1 MKKFAF
7 ILIIF
12 ISMASPGDTASGDDV
27 AGKYF
32 LENVVEKKLPNG
44 ITLLMINRGYS
55 PTLSLRI
62 SFRVGSADESY
73 NSIGAAHILEHMLF
87 KGTEKLGTKDFK
99 GEKKI
104 LRRIEAVGETLDRL
118 KLGSPGN
125 SAIAEL
131 EKELKMLQKMH
142 EEYIIG
148 SPYDRIYTEIG
159 GIGLN
164 ASTSK
169 DITGYYIQL
178 PADKIETWAEIESER
193 IQNPVL
199 REYYKERDNII
210 EERLM
215 RTDSSGNGLLSEAFF
230 AAAFQAHPY
239 RHPVIGWASNIKY
252 MSIHDIR
259 RFYRDHYIPSRM
271 TITIVGKQDTDETC
285 RIVNKYFSNI
295 ESRPATEEVKIIE
308 PPQKGEK
315 RVDVFFK
322 SRPFLIMGWKKPA
335 APDPVDTAFDVIST
349 ALGDGKSSRLYK
361 SLVLDKKIAS
371 AVYTWN
377 GAPGVRY
384 DNMFLI
390 YAAPA
395 EGVTPEDLEKEIIKE
410 INLFRESVTEDEL
423 QRVKSINESSFL
435 FMMDSNE
442 SIAGTLSYYETVLQN
457 WRYLAGY
464 TDRLN
469 RISGKDV
476 KNAIDTYMTDKNR
489 TVGILRDSRGEK

>member
-1 MKKFAF
+1 MRKV
-7 ILIIF
+7 IF
-12 ISMASPGDTASGDDV
+12 IFIFFISIAALGDTPSGSVD

-32 LENVVEKKLPNG
+32 LEKVVEKKLPNG
-44 ITLLMINRGYS
+44 ITLLMVNRGYS

-99 GEKKI
+99 SEEKI
-104 LRRIEAVGETLDRL
+104 LQRIEAVGETLDRL
-118 KLGSPGN
+118 KLASPGN
-125 SAIAEL
+125 AAIPEL
-131 EKELKMLQKMH
+131 EKELKMLQKKH
-142 EEYIIG
+142 ESYIIS
-148 SPYDRIYTEIG
+148 SPYDRIYTEMG

-169 DITGYYIQL
+169 DMTGYYIQL
-178 PADKIETWAEIESER
+178 PADKIETWAKIEAER

-230 AAAFQAHPY
+230 AAAYKAHPY

-271 TITIVGKQDTDETC
+271 TITIVGKQDTDETY
-285 RIVNKYFSNI
+285 RIVNKYFSEI
-295 ESRPATEEVKIIE
+295 KSGPAPEEVKIIE
-308 PPQKGEK
+308 PAQNGEK

-322 SRPFLIMGWKKPA
+322 SRSFLIMGWKKPT
-335 APDPVDTAFDVIST
+335 APDPADSVFDVIST

-384 DNMFLI
+384 DNMFLV

-395 EGVTPEDLEKEIIKE
+395 DGVTPEELEKEIINE
-410 INLFRESVTEDEL
+410 INLFRAGVTENEL
-423 QRVKSINESSFL
+423 ERVKSISESSFL

-442 SIAGTLSYYETVLQN
+442 SIARTLSYYETVLQN

-464 TDRLN
+464 TESLN
-469 RISGKDV
+469 RVSVKDV
-476 KNAIDTYMTDKNR
+476 QSAVDTYMTDKNR
-489 TVGILRDSRGEK
+489 TVGILRDSRGVE